1 MLLAA
6 GREDLGHTASS
17 RQSVNILIKEKNR
30 TRMLHSCTNLT
41 SQNAN
46 ITS

>member
-1 MLLAA
+1 MFLAA
-6 GREDLGHTASS
+6 GMEDLGHTASS

-30 TRMLHSCTNLT
+30 TRTLHPSTNLT
-41 SQNAN
+41 SQKAN